1 VISSDLLQGMEIRA
15 QPGSLILSTASVP
28 ASDRLEW
35 LRETIRREYADV
47 AITPPPDGD
56 LFNEMTI
63 LPWTDLRLSSIRS
76 RAIEIERLPRE
87 ASYVSQD
94 AYFAVMPLA
103 GDYHLEQCGRE
114 AQLRPGDISLYDAT
128 RLHRVRCPKSF
139 AKLIVSIPR
148 NLLKSR
154 MAGVEHCTAMRIPGD
169 QGLGAVVSNYL
180 RGATLNR
187 AAMSVDEYS
196 ALASPFL
203 DLLTLALVSV
213 RPQEFALSNGRAIS
227 LQHVKD
233 FVESHLANPRLD
245 TATIAAAVRLSP
257 RYINGLFH
265 DDETS
270 LMRYVWRRR
279 LDRCRRDLL
288 DPVSIGRSVS
298 EIALGWGFSDLAHF
312 SRAFRRRFGCSPSE
326 LRSNGGNLDLKA

>member
-1 VISSDLLQGMEIRA
+1 MVSSDLPQRIEKRA
-15 QPGSLILSTASVP
+15 QPGPLILSTASVA
-28 ASDRLEW
+28 ASERLEW

-76 RAIEIERLPRE
+76 RAIEIERLPSE

-94 AYFAVMPLA
+94 AYFAVVPLA

-114 AQLRPGDISLYDAT
+114 AQLRPGDIALYDAT

-148 NLLKSR
+148 GLLRAR
-154 MAGVEHCTAMRIPGD
+154 MAGVEHCTAIRIPGN
-169 QGLGAVVSNYL
+169 QGLGAVASNYL
-180 RGATLNR
+180 HCATLNHT
-187 AAMSVDEYS
+187 AMNADEFS
-196 ALASPFL
+196 ALASTFL

-213 RPQEFALSNGRAIS
+213 RPQEFALSNSRALS
-227 LQHVKD
+227 LQRVKD
-233 FVESHLANPRLD
+233 FVESHLADPGLD
-245 TATIAAAVRLSP
+245 TATIAAAMRLSP
-257 RYINGLFH
+257 RHINGLFH
-265 DDETS
+265 DEETS
-270 LMRYVWRRR
+270 LMRYVWGRR
-279 LDRCRRDLL
+279 LERCRRDLL
-288 DPVSIGRSVS
+288 DPFSIGRSVS

-312 SRAFRRRFGCSPSE
+312 SRAFRRRFGCSPKE
-326 LRSNGGNLDLKA
+326 LRENA